1 MGLLEVEVSAEALQN
16 LLTALELFGAL
27 QWATIP
33 LERLCY
39 TYHPK

>member
-1 MGLLEVEVSAEALQN
+1 MGLLEVEVSAEALQI
-16 LLTALELFGAL
+16 LVTALELVVTL